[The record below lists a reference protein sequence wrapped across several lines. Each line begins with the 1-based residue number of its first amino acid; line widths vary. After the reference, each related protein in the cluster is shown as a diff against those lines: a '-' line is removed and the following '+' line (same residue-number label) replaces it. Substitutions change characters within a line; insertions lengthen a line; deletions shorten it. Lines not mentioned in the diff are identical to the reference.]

1 MINFIEK
8 ISDYFKRKD
17 HADMAIHA
25 WKSAHEESYADF
37 CKRMDAVGKGN
48 LSVLMDI
55 YQMMRDC
62 TPSEAL
68 MLYNWL
74 SDFMNGKDVQNI
86 ADQQWA
92 GRYTDIIAQCITNKR
107 LWIGINVKT
116 GTVELLTSPKSEL
129 LMVRSETPIEI
140 WNRLPQETRAYLTG
154 QLDVLIRNSK
164 GCYLMSKLER
174 KMVYQSLTYILRII
188 ILSHAVFVGG
198 LMANLYD
205 YVMEKKETLA
215 YCMYYFVVFDHG
227 LSRMAKL
234 LDCLLNN
241 GEVDNGDMILIKSC
255 VAALVTQSI
264 EMGTESKAGWEDA
277 VETCN
282 PEIWK
287 EFLDL
292 KERGKLKKI
301 GFSLYSPSELEI
313 LLTDDVPFDLVQFPY
328 NVFDRQFEPY
338 LELLHKRGV
347 EIHVR
352 STFLQ
357 GVFFMVRERLPEKLK
372 PLAPYLTKL
381 DDYAQATDMTVAE
394 VALNFNLQNPF
405 IDGVLIGV
413 DSVGQLQD
421 NLRNISERKVELSI
435 DVKEKELLNPGDWK

>member
-17 HADMAIHA
+17 HADMAIHT

-86 ADQQWA
+86 TDQQWA

-198 LMANLYD
+198 LMAYWLFP
-205 YVMEKKETLA
+205 L
-215 YCMYYFVVFDHG
+215 
-227 LSRMAKL
+227 R
-234 LDCLLNN
+234 
-241 GEVDNGDMILIKSC
+241 
-255 VAALVTQSI
+255 TQ
-264 EMGTESKAGWEDA
+264 
-277 VETCN
+277 
-282 PEIWK
+282 
-287 EFLDL
+287 
-292 KERGKLKKI
+292 R
-301 GFSLYSPSELEI
+301 
-313 LLTDDVPFDLVQFPY
+313 
-328 NVFDRQFEPY
+328 
-338 LELLHKRGV
+338 H
-347 EIHVR
+347 
-352 STFLQ
+352 
-357 GVFFMVRERLPEKLK
+357 
-372 PLAPYLTKL
+372 
-381 DDYAQATDMTVAE
+381 
-394 VALNFNLQNPF
+394 
-405 IDGVLIGV
+405 
-413 DSVGQLQD
+413 
-421 NLRNISERKVELSI
+421 
-435 DVKEKELLNPGDWK
+435 